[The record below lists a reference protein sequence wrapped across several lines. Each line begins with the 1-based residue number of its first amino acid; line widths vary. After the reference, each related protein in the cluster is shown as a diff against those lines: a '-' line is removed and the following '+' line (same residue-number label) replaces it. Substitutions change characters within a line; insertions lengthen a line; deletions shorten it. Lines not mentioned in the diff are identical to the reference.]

1 MQCISICRGEL
12 QKSGAIDGVQQFIQS
27 AFISDVVFRL
37 QRADLIVPRAA
48 SLLQHHNFHFSDSG
62 APAAMPWHV
71 AYEYPIV
78 LPDASIDPVNVP
90 NTPKAPL
97 TTKDS

>member
-37 QRADLIVPRAA
+37 QRADLIVLRAA
-48 SLLQHHNFHFSDSG
+48 SLSQHHDLHFFELRR
-62 APAAMPWHV
+62 AHAATPCHV
-71 AYEYPIV
+71 VYEYPIV
-78 LPDASIDPVNVP
+78 LPDAGIDPVNVP
-90 NTPKAPL
+90 NTPQAPL
-97 TTKDS
+97 ATK